1 MEATIYYNQK
11 DITSYRYNA
20 WGIHE
25 ESNYVL
31 TDVDETTLKCLEFIR
46 NNNPFRYK
54 GYYYDVETQLFY
66 CNSRYYSPE
75 LCRWISPDS
84 IEYLDPESING
95 LNLYCYCM
103 NNPIMYSDPSGHIAI
118 TALLIGMAIGFG
130 AGAVIGGGFEIAKQA
145 YNGGEWNWDLSS
157 WDWGQI
163 GLSALGGGVAGAISS
178 ISLGN
183 GFAGYLSAFALGGIG
198 SFAGGLI
205 SGSVTDLQSA
215 AIAFGIG
222 AIANVAAKGIADLIN
237 KGVTAGAQKALN
249 SPIFD
254 GLQLDD
260 LIGSGLKNNGLNP
273 LYNKILNQGAKYVV
287 NANGLWVKSA
297 LYSFTSS
304 GLSSLFSGW
313 Y

>member
-1 MEATIYYNQK
+1 
-11 DITSYRYNA
+11 
-20 WGIHE
+20 
-25 ESNYVL
+25 
-31 TDVDETTLKCLEFIR
+31 
-46 NNNPFRYK
+46 
-54 GYYYDVETQLFY
+54 
-66 CNSRYYSPE
+66 
-75 LCRWISPDS
+75 
-84 IEYLDPESING
+84 
-95 LNLYCYCM
+95 M

-118 TALLIGMAIGFG
+118 SAILLGMAIGFG
-130 AGAVIGGGFEIAKQA
+130 VGFAIGGGFEIGKQIYA
-145 YNGGEWNWDLSS
+145 NGWKPGD

-178 ISLGN
+178 ISLGT
-183 GFAGYLSAFALGGIG
+183 GLAGYLSAFALGGIG
-198 SFAGGLI
+198 SVAGGWI
-205 SGSVTDLQSA
+205 SGSVTDFQSA

-222 AIANVAAKGIADLIN
+222 AIANVVAKGIADLIN

-254 GLQLDD
+254 GLQLND

-304 GLSSLFSGW
+304 SLSSLFSGW